1 MQALLGSQTRVL
13 TFHPLLIVARPST
26 GPLRVSWYY
35 FYTQMVRAVFEM
47 PDNGGSGPPP
57 VELTTVYLNHV
68 PNI

>member
-1 MQALLGSQTRVL
+1 MQALFGSQTRVL

-57 VELTTVYLNHV
+57 VELATVCLNHV